1 MVKKSGGGE
10 QEAATSSLTDDDPIA
25 HQEGPYLRH
34 FRSVSMKQV
43 TTSSQSVWDQ
53 LVRAKIELPT
63 SGIVLYDGSG
73 NPVNRVQDG
82 VDEMSSGGD
91 EECQDKQ
98 QEDTDMTMEHTK
110 FDNTDMNLNEDH

>member
-1 MVKKSGGGE
+1 MEGSRR
-10 QEAATSSLTDDDPIA
+10 QLDSDNDPIA
-25 HQEGPYLRH
+25 HQEGPHIQH

-53 LVRAKIELPT
+53 IIQAKIELPT

-73 NPVNRVQDG
+73 NPIIRVQDG
-82 VDEMSSGGD
+82 VDEMSGGGD

-98 QEDTDMTMEHTK
+98 AEDRH
-110 FDNTDMNLNEDH
+110 NQ